1 MHYKLKLTFTSP
13 LLGSSP
19 SSPTVYTDYI
29 AAKAEGAM
37 NGDAAEEVNTL
48 RKRTAREEED
58 ETVKRTVFHRDE
70 LGRPCIYNYVLKGF
84 FKAACSASKNRDDI
98 KPVSGSLRN
107 HKTHINNLVVV
118 KPRLLTIRLVK
129 PTAVLERPLRAET
142 AQGPRVALAASE
154 VVEAGASI
162 ECQVIILS
170 DKMISE
176 EMLREWLSFGEFQG
190 LGQWRSG
197 DWGQFTY
204 ELTPIVGV

>member
-1 MHYKLKLTFTSP
+1 MKYKLKITFVSP

-19 SSPTVYTDYI
+19 ESPTVYSDYI
-29 AAKAEGAM
+29 AAKADGL
-37 NGDAAEEVNTL
+37 NGDAAEEVGTL
-48 RKRTAREEED
+48 RVRRQRDDD
-58 ETVKRTVFHRDE
+58 ESQKRTVFHRDE
-70 LGRPCIYNYVLKGF
+70 RGRPCLYNYVLKGF

-98 KPVSGSLRN
+98 KPVSSVLRN

-118 KPRLLTIRLVK
+118 QPRLLPIRLSK
-129 PTAVLERPLRAET
+129 PTALLERPLRAET

-154 VVEAGASI
+154 MVEAGASI
-162 ECQVIILS
+162 ECEVIVLS

-176 EMLREWLSFGEFQG
+176 EMLREWLSFGEYQG

-204 ELTPIVGV
+204 ELERV